1 MRSGSKKQLRY
12 DDWPSEDRRCWE
24 SAFRSGDFLDEAGS
38 GAHLAHA
45 TRAALQAAYS
55 RFLGFLVT
63 QYPERLDRPIA
74 ARVDRETITKYVAQL
89 RQSRADTSIV
99 IELHH
104 LRLALR
110 LICPTAEWEWLLTIT
125 KRIAARAKRKPQK
138 HHLVTSERLY
148 ALGVEL
154 MDLAMADGARSIS
167 KASAFAY
174 RDGLI
179 IAVLAVIAPRRRTF
193 AALRSGKQLVKSGN
207 LWALDIGPEDTKN
220 RQALDPPIS
229 AALSA
234 RIDVYLQKFRKRIP
248 GADTHD
254 GLWASNKGRAM
265 DDGTIYDMVRHR
277 TREAFGFPVN
287 LHRFRHAAL
296 TFWSIQDP
304 KNVRGGKD
312 LLGHVSFGTTEK
324 HYIMSQSRMAGRVLA
339 RILDQSTTADAWC
352 RGSWHSE

>member
-1 MRSGSKKQLRY
+1 MRSRSKKQLRY
-12 DDWPSEDRRCWE
+12 DDWPSADRHCWE
-24 SAFRSGDFLDEAGS
+24 SVFKSGDFLDEAGA
-38 GAHLAHA
+38 GAHLAPA

-55 RFLGFLVT
+55 RFLGFLLA
-63 QYPERLDRPIA
+63 QYPERFDRPVA
-74 ARVDRETITKYVAQL
+74 ARVDRETIAKYVEHL

-104 LRLALR
+104 SRLALR
-110 LICPTAEWEWLLTIT
+110 LICPTAEWEWLSTIT
-125 KRIAARAKRKPQK
+125 TRIAARAKRKPQK

-154 MDLAMADGARSIS
+154 MDLAVEGARVARSIT

-174 RDGLI
+174 RDELM
-179 IAVLAVIAPRRRTF
+179 IALLAVIPLRRRTL
-193 AALRSGKQLVKSGN
+193 AALRISKHLVKSGN
-207 LWALDIGPEDTKN
+207 FWALDIGPEDTKN
-220 RQALDPPIS
+220 RQALDFPIS
-229 AALSA
+229 AQLSA
-234 RIDVYLQKFRKRIP
+234 RIDVYLDKFRKRIP
-248 GADTHD
+248 GANTHD

-265 DDGTIYDMVRHR
+265 DDGTIYDMVRRR
-277 TREAFGFPVN
+277 TRTAFGLPVN

-312 LLGHVSFGTTEK
+312 LLGHVSFGTAEK

-339 RILDQSTTADAWC
+339 RILDQSP
-352 RGSWHSE
+352 GKSS